1 MKRLSGFSLMEMM
14 IVLTIIAIVAAA
26 SAPMVNKKMVVSQSN
41 ENIWSRAQDRN
52 SIFFNDDGAN
62 NSASS
67 VRIGSR
73 SLPWGSQNP
82 RLYIRNRAGIPHME
96 FSTTGGLNNPIIRLY
111 AGNNENIWF
120 ATGNPADGVRD
131 SVALGFGARA
141 TNLGVTIGANA
152 NSGNNN
158 ASVGSVVIGNAARN
172 RDDSPDSVVIG
183 NMANAGTI
191 SNSAFGAISIGSQAS
206 ANNTRSIAIG
216 RLAEATGAN
225 SIAIG
230 SSGDDSEPSRSK
242 AFGDS
247 SIAIGPSSVI
257 ANNQDSIAIGKN
269 VTVSSNKSIA
279 IANDSERTT
288 TIDENADD
296 SILIGSGATVENGAN
311 DSIVIGAQAL
321 SRDPNSIVIGAG
333 AGAKENTNHA
343 SDNLIAIGAGAGQY
357 VVGCNKIC
365 IGNNSGPSK
374 NMMYDLNSNETIYIG
389 SAPKN
394 LYKKTDIK
402 PISHTDAVLE
412 IVNKD
417 GSKVFDSEKKGTK
430 RNCYMDGPT
439 VYINGNLNVRGYI
452 GAMLADDRGDESDTW
467 SLLSVNNS
475 TNDNEAVKIKQEVN
489 KTQLIQEMS
498 DRRLKNVGK
507 AFVGGLAE
515 LKKLD
520 LYNYTFKDDKD
531 KTPRVGVMAQDLQ
544 KIFPDAVFKGDDGF
558 LRIRMEDMFYA
569 VINAVKELDLRISS
583 NSKKIEELE
592 KQNQE
597 LLKQNEE
604 LFKRIE
610 ALEKAKK

>member
-152 NSGNNN
+152 NSIDGDP
-158 ASVGSVVIGNAARN
+158 SSGSVVIGNAARTQ
-172 RDDSPDSVVIG
+172 DDSQNSVVIG
-183 NMANAGTI
+183 NMARTFE
-191 SNSAFGAISIGSQAS
+191 NSANSVVIGQGAITQRNSPNSVAIGSCATIMGGINNIVIGS
-206 ANNTRSIAIG
+206 ANNASQTKDENDNPVYGNVFTDGNSAIAIGVPDVRSSGTGSIAIG
-216 RLAEATGAN
+216 PHTRALNNGRVDGN
-225 SIAIG
+225 QGQSIAIG
-230 SSGDDSEPSRSK
+230 SQAKANCTDSIALGAGAHTDNAQK
-242 AFGDS
+242 G
-247 SIAIGPSSVI
+247 IAIGYL
-257 ANNQDSIAIGKN
+257 ANVGGEDGIAIG
-269 VTVSSNKSIA
+269 TGARASSSNSVA
-279 IANDSERTT
+279 IGTGVTAER
-288 TIDENADD
+288 EN
-296 SILIGSGATVENGAN
+296 E
-311 DSIVIGAQAL
+311 IVIGGD
-321 SRDPNSIVIGAG
+321 RYRRVFIP
-333 AGAKENTNHA
+333 
-343 SDNLIAIGAGAGQY
+343 
-357 VVGCNKIC
+357 C
-365 IGNNSGPSK
+365 
-374 NMMYDLNSNETIYIG
+374 DL
-389 SAPKN
+389 
-394 LYKKTDIK
+394 
-402 PISHTDAVLE
+402 V
-412 IVNKD
+412 
-417 GSKVFDSEKKGTK
+417 
-430 RNCYMDGPT
+430 
-439 VYINGNLNVRGYI
+439 
-452 GAMLADDRGDESDTW
+452 
-467 SLLSVNNS
+467 VNNLVVRRNVIMNREGGATIQRPPNMPAFFGALLTGS
-475 TNDNEAVKIKQEVN
+475 DSDWGNARYREYHKKVKDKLDD
-489 KTQLIQEMS
+489 TQQAWFTKYLDPTSSGDPFS

-604 LFKRIE
+604 FIKLNEKCLKQNAELLKRIE